1 VTARSSDRRLIASIA
16 VPVSLE
22 MVSQVVKVRNMIL
35 GAGVMPSGGDV
46 RGVVLE
52 LFTPLGVIGL
62 FVARV
67 IEECV
72 RLAILTARTRRI
84 SWAAVVLRETA
95 ANA

>member
-1 VTARSSDRRLIASIA
+1 
-16 VPVSLE
+16 
-22 MVSQVVKVRNMIL
+22 
-35 GAGVMPSGGDV
+35 
-46 RGVVLE
+46 
-52 LFTPLGVIGL
+52 VIGL

-72 RLAILTARTRRI
+72 KLAVFTARTRRI